1 MEHHNNRW
9 GKMISNS
16 KMSGSSPIRL
26 TSLGGGH
33 NSSSGGHHNSN
44 SNNKMMQ
51 STPLARLSPS
61 SELSHQ
67 TPRILTLHDI
77 SGKPLPSALLMQ
89 GRQSER
95 SLLRG
100 GRNGRLSPS
109 TSSSSSSASDLNSS
123 ARARRRS
130 KKMKEMGGG
139 GFEPG
144 GSAASAGR
152 LSGRNSSM
160 VSTPLES
167 LEDHNHRHRSNNN
180 SSRLRKKKQQKA
192 AAAASAKAN
201 SSKFSDLLDTNTDL
215 LHDDGD
221 SSSDSPSENDSF
233 TCSEYE
239 YDAPYNNAAAGGIK
253 GPGGGNAEANSAPAG
268 GGMIFR
274 KLTPGGDKMRVNPA
288 DIIGGS
294 SSGGAS
300 PHHHQ
305 VDLRGSLTTL
315 NVSDDDLGSPLS
327 SGGPASWEALLNW
340 NPTFGAFLG
349 VFKDIAEL
357 PDTDCEPELRPN
369 PLGEGEGEEDEEEY
383 I

>member
-1 MEHHNNRW
+1 
-9 GKMISNS
+9 
-16 KMSGSSPIRL
+16 
-26 TSLGGGH
+26 
-33 NSSSGGHHNSN
+33 
-44 SNNKMMQ
+44 
-51 STPLARLSPS
+51 
-61 SELSHQ
+61 
-67 TPRILTLHDI
+67 
-77 SGKPLPSALLMQ
+77 
-89 GRQSER
+89 
-95 SLLRG
+95 
-100 GRNGRLSPS
+100 
-109 TSSSSSSASDLNSS
+109 
-123 ARARRRS
+123 
-130 KKMKEMGGG
+130 
-139 GFEPG
+139 
-144 GSAASAGR
+144 
-152 LSGRNSSM
+152 
-160 VSTPLES
+160 
-167 LEDHNHRHRSNNN
+167 
-180 SSRLRKKKQQKA
+180 
-192 AAAASAKAN
+192 
-201 SSKFSDLLDTNTDL
+201 LDTNTDL

-239 YDAPYNNAAAGGIK
+239 YDAPYNNAAAGGVK
-253 GPGGGNAEANSAPAG
+253 GTNGGNGEANSAPAG